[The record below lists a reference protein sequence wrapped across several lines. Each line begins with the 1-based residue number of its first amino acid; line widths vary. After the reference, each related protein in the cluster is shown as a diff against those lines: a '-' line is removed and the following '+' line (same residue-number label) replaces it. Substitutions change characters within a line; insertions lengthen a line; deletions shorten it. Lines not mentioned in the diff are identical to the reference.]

1 MTSPVV
7 LATVASGCWA
17 RFIQKDMAKVASSGA
32 MIFLSTEAAP
42 MAPQPCNRRGS
53 CTKIAIDHER
63 LTQGLKYFRLHVPD
77 VHQLAPASSSNA
89 RLKQH

>member
-1 MTSPVV
+1 
-7 LATVASGCWA
+7 
-17 RFIQKDMAKVASSGA
+17 MAKVASSGA

-42 MAPQPCNRRGS
+42 MAPQPQPFNRRGS
-53 CTKIAIDHER
+53 CTKIAIDHEG
-63 LTQGLKYFRLHVPD
+63 LPQGLKYFCLHVPD